1 LLQVI
6 REPEVHKY
14 GKEVL
19 LNGFLS
25 YFRKDK
31 IKGISSFDIKS
42 HQIKSIIKKILLT
55 GSKSDST
62 EKMKQNP
69 PKSSQLKGTKT
80 SQ

>member
-1 LLQVI
+1 LLQIV
-6 REPEVHKY
+6 REPEVYKY

-25 YFRKDK
+25 HFRKDK

-42 HQIKSIIKKILLT
+42 HQIKSIIKKVLLNA
-55 GSKSDST
+55 SKSDSA
-62 EKMKQNP
+62 EKIKQNST
-69 PKSSQLKGTKT
+69 KFSQLKGTKT